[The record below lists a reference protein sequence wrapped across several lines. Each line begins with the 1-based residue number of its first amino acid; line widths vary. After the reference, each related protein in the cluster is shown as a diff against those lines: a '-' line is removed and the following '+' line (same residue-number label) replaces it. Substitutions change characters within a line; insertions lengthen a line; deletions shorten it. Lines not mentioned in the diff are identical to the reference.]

1 MVSSR
6 ALLVLL
12 VQTFV
17 NGVFCYLINQLP
29 AIKELGIKE
38 PGDVLGLILLS
49 AVVFSFVNGL
59 ETSPQ
64 QNTAKTNSQGGL
76 WIIVLLPLIINIALF
91 GLLKLGFQPQLLQRL
106 SPNISV
112 VFLVLGILL
121 PTLMI
126 LGDKSRLRKLIYLSL
141 FGAGGFVTFNLAWNR
156 QWFKVVV
163 LASLTLMTALLPIV
177 ERFIKTFQEQG
188 EKKLTPL
195 LFALIDASA
204 KSMISKLEMLVWE
217 LTSPFK
223 HQYYQHLVYTYRTY
237 RTQGLKTPGAF
248 TPDLDKVFVP
258 LRMASKSPGQISPAM
273 IQKHE
278 SAGKLRIWDFLVEM
292 RRQPAYKRIVVIGS
306 PGSGKTTLLENLTLT
321 YAQDAQ
327 LEKHPK
333 APKLIPVLLYLRK
346 IREEITSSQPLD
358 LAQLIT
364 KRLKS
369 QESSLK
375 LEPPPQWF
383 ENKLKHGKCLVM
395 LDGLDEVADETQR
408 QQVSSWV
415 DKQMGKYPETTF
427 IMTSRPFGYHN
438 AQLKQ
443 VGISLEVK
451 PFNLKQME
459 EFLHNWYLQNEVL
472 RQARKID
479 PGVKANA
486 EIKANDLIERIKNHP
501 TIAAIALNP
510 LLLTMI
516 ATVHDNRG
524 ALPGSR
530 LELYEEICE
539 VLLVRRQ
546 EVKGI
551 VDQIQLKAAQKQS
564 VLQVLALE
572 LMKLKT
578 REFTLAV
585 AKDIEDQMTA
595 VAGSRANPQDFLKH
609 IEQVCGL
616 LVERDVGVYEFAHL
630 SFQEYLTAVQV
641 KETNQEQILIDN
653 INNSWWHETIR
664 LYAARSDTT
673 KLIHAALESPTIDSL
688 TLASDCLEEGKSVN
702 PTVRQRLEEKLASGL
717 ESTEL
722 EIAKLAA
729 QVKLS
734 RRLKYAAN

>member
-1 MVSSR
+1 MASARS
-6 ALLVLL
+6 LLVLL
-12 VQTFV
+12 VQTLL

-29 AIKELGIKE
+29 AIKELGITNTSH
-38 PGDVLGLILLS
+38 VLALILLI
-49 AVVFSFVNGL
+49 AVAFSIFNEL
-59 ETSPQ
+59 YTSLQP
-64 QNTAKTNSQGGL
+64 NTAQRNSQGRL
-76 WIIVLLPLIINIALF
+76 WVIVLLPLIINIALF
-91 GLLKLGFQPQLLQRL
+91 SLLKLGFQSQLLQRL

-112 VFLVLGILL
+112 IFWVLGIFLS
-121 PTLMI
+121 TLMI
-126 LGDKSRLRKLIYLSL
+126 PGDKSRLRKRIYLSL
-141 FGAGGFVTFNLAWNR
+141 CGAGGFLTFSLALNR

-177 ERFIKTFQEQG
+177 ERFIKTFREQG
-188 EKKLTPL
+188 EKRLIPL

-278 SAGKLRIWDFLVEM
+278 SAGKLRIWDFLVEI

-333 APKLIPVLLYLRK
+333 APKFIPVLLYLRK
-346 IREEITSSQPLD
+346 IREEITNNQPPD
-358 LAQLIT
+358 LAQVIT

-383 ENKLKHGKCLVM
+383 EDKLKHGKCLVM

-408 QQVSSWV
+408 QKVSRWV
-415 DKQMGKYPETTF
+415 DKQMREYPETPF
-427 IMTSRPFGYHN
+427 IMTSRPFGYRN
-438 AQLKQ
+438 AELKQ

-459 EFLHNWYLQNEVL
+459 EFLHNWYLQNEVMH
-472 RQARKID
+472 QARKID
-479 PGVKANA
+479 PGVEANA
-486 EIKANDLIERIKNHP
+486 RIKANDLIKRIKDHP

-516 ATVHDNRG
+516 A
-524 ALPGSR
+524 PR
-530 LELYEEICE
+530 L
-539 VLLVRRQ
+539 
-546 EVKGI
+546 
-551 VDQIQLKAAQKQS
+551 S
-564 VLQVLALE
+564 
-572 LMKLKT
+572 
-578 REFTLAV
+578 
-585 AKDIEDQMTA
+585 
-595 VAGSRANPQDFLKH
+595 
-609 IEQVCGL
+609 
-616 LVERDVGVYEFAHL
+616 
-630 SFQEYLTAVQV
+630 
-641 KETNQEQILIDN
+641 
-653 INNSWWHETIR
+653 
-664 LYAARSDTT
+664 
-673 KLIHAALESPTIDSL
+673 
-688 TLASDCLEEGKSVN
+688 
-702 PTVRQRLEEKLASGL
+702 
-717 ESTEL
+717 
-722 EIAKLAA
+722 
-729 QVKLS
+729 
-734 RRLKYAAN
+734 

>member
-1 MVSSR
+1 MPSARSLV
-6 ALLVLL
+6 VLL
-12 VQTFV
+12 TQALA
-17 NGVFCYLINQLP
+17 NGLFCYQINQLP
-29 AIKELGIKE
+29 AIKELGIDD
-38 PGDVLGLILLS
+38 PFYILVLTLTG
-49 AVVFSFVNGL
+49 AVLFAFANGL
-59 ETSPQ
+59 DISPKP
-64 QNTAKTNSQGGL
+64 NYMRTNSKTWLWGL
-76 WIIVLLPLIINIALF
+76 VFLPVIGNIALF
-91 GLLKLGFQPQLLQRL
+91 GLLKFDFQPQILQPL
-106 SPNISV
+106 GPNVSL
-112 VFLVLGILL
+112 FFWVLGILL

-126 LGDKSRLRKLIYLSL
+126 LGSRRRKLIYLGL
-141 FGAGGFVTFNLAWNR
+141 FSAGFLVTFNLPWKWLKALI
-156 QWFKVVV
+156 
-163 LASLTLMTALLPIV
+163 LAILTVITALLPIV
-177 ERFIKTFQEQG
+177 ERFIKTFREQG
-188 EKKLTPL
+188 EKRLIPL
-195 LFALIDASA
+195 LFASIDASA
-204 KSMISKLEMLVWE
+204 KSIVSQLEMLVWE

-278 SAGKLRIWDFLVEM
+278 SARKLGIWDFLVEI
-292 RRQPAYKRIVVIGS
+292 RKQSAYKRIVVIGS

-321 YAQDAQ
+321 YARDTQHQ
-327 LEKHPK
+327 QHPQ

-346 IREEITSSQPLD
+346 IREEITNNQLLD

-364 KRLKS
+364 QRLKS

-375 LEPPPQWF
+375 LEPSPQWF

-415 DKQMGKYPETTF
+415 DKQMRKYPETPF
-427 IMTSRPFGYHN
+427 IMTSRPYGYRN
-438 AQLKQ
+438 AELKQ

-451 PFNLKQME
+451 PFNLEQME

-472 RQARKID
+472 RQVRKLD
-479 PGVKANA
+479 PGVEANA
-486 EIKANDLIERIKNHP
+486 RIKANDLIERIKNHP

-551 VDQIQLKAAQKQS
+551 ADQMQLKAAQKQS
-564 VLQVLALE
+564 VLRVLALE
-572 LMKLKT
+572 LMKRKT

-585 AKDIEDQMTA
+585 AQDIEDKMKA
-595 VAGSRANPQDFLKH
+595 VAGNRANPQEFLKH

-630 SFQEYLTAVQV
+630 SFQEYLTAVEV

-673 KLIHAALESPTIDSL
+673 KLIRAALENPKIASL
-688 TLASDCLEEGKSVN
+688 TLAYDCLEEGNSVD
-702 PTVRQRLEEKLASGL
+702 PVVRQQLEEKLASGL
-717 ESTEL
+717 ESTEP

-734 RRLKYAAN
+734 RRLKYASAN